1 MCMNATGDANVPLIS
16 PVLRPLVSPSLPVT
30 PMASAGA
37 EYTVSGADRKLLSL
51 NNTFFQ

>member
-16 PVLRPLVSPSLPVT
+16 PVLHPSLPVT

-37 EYTVSGADRKLLSL
+37 EYTVSGADTKLLSL